1 MADVIAGIRPEAFG
15 DSAIDGEHAGR
26 ARFTTRIDVVEA
38 MGPEVYAYFDVPCRS
53 ELPADLLDT
62 VERRDGSVL
71 GGRDGV
77 RQMVAR
83 LPVATGVA
91 AGEEA
96 TLTFDPGGLNL
107 FDPHTGANLL
117 APAPDPGGSK
127 NGVDPAARA
136 LTQDPLRRRRRALR
150 SRRAMTQASG
160 DVHGEIAETGRHDE
174 VVHRLAELRVLPL
187 ATLDAGIAE
196 DVGHALV
203 RGGLPCL
210 EITFRA
216 VGAAEAIG
224 RARRVDG
231 LLVGAGTVLTP
242 EQAHAAADAG
252 AAFAVAPGLNEEV
265 VDCCRELGLPFFP
278 GVATPTEI
286 DRARRLGLRTLKA
299 FPIST
304 LGGVSFLRAV
314 SATYPDVRFIPTG
327 GVDDSTLREYL
338 ALPNVL
344 ACGGSWIT
352 SGQILRER
360 AFDELTRRARQAVE
374 LAA

>member
-1 MADVIAGIRPEAFG
+1 
-15 DSAIDGEHAGR
+15 
-26 ARFTTRIDVVEA
+26 
-38 MGPEVYAYFDVPCRS
+38 
-53 ELPADLLDT
+53 
-62 VERRDGSVL
+62 
-71 GGRDGV
+71 
-77 RQMVAR
+77 
-83 LPVATGVA
+83 
-91 AGEEA
+91 
-96 TLTFDPGGLNL
+96 
-107 FDPHTGANLL
+107 
-117 APAPDPGGSK
+117 
-127 NGVDPAARA
+127 
-136 LTQDPLRRRRRALR
+136 
-150 SRRAMTQASG
+150 
-160 DVHGEIAETGRHDE
+160 
-174 VVHRLAELRVLPL
+174 VLPL

-216 VGAAEAIG
+216 VGAAEAIA

-242 EQAHAAADAG
+242 EQARAAADAG

-265 VDCCRELGLPFFP
+265 VDSCRELGLPFFP

-304 LGGVSFLRAV
+304 LGGVSFLHAV
-314 SATYPDVRFIPTG
+314 FAAYPDVRFIPTG
-327 GVDDSTLREYL
+327 DVDGSTLREYL
-338 ALPNVL
+338 GLPNVL

-360 AFDELTRRARQAVE
+360 AFDELSGRARHAVE